1 MKSLALILIP
11 TQILIYINYAQPFS
25 AGIKNFK
32 EFEISCTNKVK
43 LKTIKKK
50 YHQDVCEAY
59 ISGYLDVANHNC
71 DFDLY
76 PDNLH
81 KLNTRKISIKQI
93 TKAWEI
99 YHQRLPNGIEGNI
112 IDHLWRA
119 LNPHWP
125 CESQ

>member
-1 MKSLALILIP
+1 II
-11 TQILIYINYAQPFS
+11 TQILIYINYPQLLH
-25 AGIKNFK
+25 AGINNLK
-32 EFEISCTNKVK
+32 EFEVSCTNNVK
-43 LKTIKKK
+43 TKTIKENNPEFLKNQ
-50 YHQDVCEAY
+50 YQHAVCEAY
-59 ISGYLDVANHNC
+59 IRGYLDVANHNC

-81 KLNTRKISIKQI
+81 KLNTRQISIKQI

-99 YHQRLPNGIEGNI
+99 YYQQLPDDTEGNI